1 MQFLVDVAKLPNPNA
16 ASGVAEADLDKLQL
30 PASLPASALI
40 RRLVRSVEALDKA
53 RLAQATAKSA
63 LASTPVSAKLLA
75 SALAPS
81 KVPDVADLLQQ
92 CGLSKLGFHVQA
104 DQSLYTTLQVAS
116 EEAKAQSRVP
126 FTYVD
131 LTSKEVLPLWLPA
144 DSVGGKFTLRD
155 EEESKLVGHHSIGSL
170 SDLSKALKGATAT
183 PRFFRNVQQWVAA
196 FVRYATTAVATG
208 QMTWPVVFG
217 HLDVILQICEQE
229 KIKGRAPYLA
239 FLYDD
244 LLRRQ
249 WARRAD
255 KRDPSLDIAM
265 ESQKIDKDI
274 LELARQRLSQVLQ
287 EVGIQDDVSQQMPS
301 AATSSTTSSSADVA
315 RQLAAA
321 EQAQKRADAASK
333 KLSEVQAQLLAKSS
347 AAASQD
353 GGVSK
358 RQLKTQNGFSK
369 QNQRRQQQ
377 QDKRKQR

>member
-1 MQFLVDVAKLPNPNA
+1 
-16 ASGVAEADLDKLQL
+16 
-30 PASLPASALI
+30 
-40 RRLVRSVEALDKA
+40 
-53 RLAQATAKSA
+53 
-63 LASTPVSAKLLA
+63 
-75 SALAPS
+75 
-81 KVPDVADLLQQ
+81 
-92 CGLSKLGFHVQA
+92 
-104 DQSLYTTLQVAS
+104 
-116 EEAKAQSRVP
+116 
-126 FTYVD
+126 
-131 LTSKEVLPLWLPA
+131 
-144 DSVGGKFTLRD
+144 
-155 EEESKLVGHHSIGSL
+155 
-170 SDLSKALKGATAT
+170 
-183 PRFFRNVQQWVAA
+183 
-196 FVRYATTAVATG
+196 
-208 QMTWPVVFG
+208 MTWPVVFG
-217 HLDVILQICEQE
+217 HLDVNLQICEQE

-249 WARRAD
+249 WARGAD

-358 RQLKTQNGFSK
+358 RQLKTQNWFSK